1 MDENTFKYANFA
13 SEVSSSTSQG
23 SAISGGYVNRGV
35 EWQGDLSDAA
45 MDTMFFLDAVDV
57 KTIQEGNAQYI
68 VNKRKY
74 YATQGDVSFST
85 TEPTTAD
92 IPNFGTNLVDGVIIT
107 PIRYYKAATITNFGN
122 RTNIRSL
129 VVDKREELSYG
140 MSDLIDYSIS
150 RALGDATETTS
161 SVAGAMT
168 LYGGTATSDA
178 TLASGDVMTTELIN
192 EAEVLLSGRTAYY
205 WNSGTWTVSSG
216 SKNPWQNEEKD
227 PFVLMI
233 GQRQKQA
240 LRNSSA
246 FVNASE
252 YGNRVVI
259 SSGEIGEYLGVR
271 VIVSNNAES
280 VAASSTAP
288 DGGSN
293 TTVAM
298 TRCLLMKGRK
308 AYTFV
313 FGEKPKFTPFTKV
326 WKDQVGI
333 ALTADFAGSVVHDDA
348 IIKIDVSDI

>member
-1 MDENTFKYANFA
+1 MDENTFKHANFA
-13 SEVSSSTSQG
+13 NEITSTSAED
-23 SAISGGYVNRGV
+23 SALSAHVNRGV

-57 KTIQEGNAQYI
+57 KTLPEGNAQYV

-74 YATQGDVSFST
+74 YATQGDVAFST
-85 TEPTTAD
+85 DEPETED
-92 IPNFGTNLVDGVIIT
+92 IGNFGTNLVDGVIIT
-107 PIRYYKAATITNFGN
+107 PQRYYKAATVSNFGN
-122 RTNIRSL
+122 RTNLRPL
-129 VVDKREELSYG
+129 VQDKRDEMSYA
-140 MSDLIDYSIS
+140 MADLIDYTIS

-161 SVAGAMT
+161 TVAGAMT
-168 LYGGTATSDA
+168 IYGGDATSDA
-178 TLASGDVMTTELIN
+178 TLIAGQVLTTELIN
-192 EAEVLLSGRTAYY
+192 EAEVLLSGRAAYY
-205 WNSGTWTVSSG
+205 WNSTVWTASSG
-216 SKNPWQNEEKD
+216 TKNPWQNEAKD

-280 VAASSTAP
+280 VAAAGTAP
-288 DGGSN
+288 DGGSAPAVN
-293 TTVAM
+293 M

-313 FGEKPKFTPFTKV
+313 FGEKPKFTPFIKE
-326 WKDQVGI
+326 WRDQRGI
-333 ALTADFAGSVVHDDA
+333 VLTADFDGKTVHDDA
-348 IIKIDVSDI
+348 IIKIDVADL

>member
-13 SEVSSSTSQG
+13 SEVTSSTADG
-23 SAISGGYVNRGV
+23 TAFTGAMNEGV

-57 KTIQEGNAQYI
+57 RTLPEGNAQYI

-74 YATQGDVSFST
+74 YATQGDVAFST
-85 TEPTTAD
+85 TEVEDAD
-92 IPNFGTNLVDGVIIT
+92 IGNFGTNLVDGVIIA
-107 PIRYYKAATITNFGN
+107 PIRYYKAATVTNFGN
-122 RTNIRSL
+122 RINIRPL
-129 VVDKREELSYG
+129 VQDKRDEMSYA
-140 MSDLIDYSIS
+140 MADLIDYTIS
-150 RALGDATETTS
+150 RALGDATETTAT
-161 SVAGAMT
+161 VAGAMT
-168 LYGGTATSDA
+168 LYGGDATTDA
-178 TLASGDVMTTELIN
+178 TLAAGDVMTTELIN
-192 EAEVLLSGRTAYY
+192 EAEVLLSGRAAYY
-205 WNSGTWTVSSG
+205 WNAGVWTASSGT
-216 SKNPWQNEEKD
+216 KNPWQNEEKD

-280 VAASSTAP
+280 VAATGAAP
-288 DGGSN
+288 DGGSA
-293 TTVAM
+293 TVVNM

-313 FGEKPKFTPFTKV
+313 FGEKPKFTPFIKE
-326 WKDQVGI
+326 WRDQRGI
-333 ALTADFAGSVVHDDA
+333 VLTADFAGKTVHDDA
-348 IIKIDVSDI
+348 IIKVDVSDL